1 MKASD
6 PCVLV
11 INGGSSSIKF
21 AFYRLGEPLV
31 RGLCGAVDRI
41 GLGNTTLKFHD
52 PAANRQET
60 RRLATA
66 DHGSAIHFLIDW
78 LEKLNRFPAV
88 QAVGHRVVHGMKH
101 LEPEIVTPGLLDEL
115 NRLRPYDP
123 DHLPLEIGLIETFQ
137 KRFPKLT
144 QVACFDTAFH
154 RTMPRVATLL
164 PIPRKYEAKGV
175 QRYGFH
181 GLSYSY
187 LLEELGRI
195 GDPAAATGRVILAHL
210 GSGAS
215 LAAVRDGRSIDTS
228 MGFTPTAGLMMATRS
243 GDLDPGLAPYLART
257 EQMAT
262 AHFSEMVNHASGLL
276 GVSETSPDM
285 QDLLAQETKDVR
297 SAEAV
302 AMFCYQAKKW
312 IGSFA
317 AALGGL
323 DTLVFAGGI
332 GEHSPVIRS
341 RICEGLGFLGI
352 ELDEPANQEN
362 MAFISRPEG
371 RVRVR
376 VIRTDEELMIARS
389 AARLITPNP
398 TLTTVSRVIP
408 HGKAVAI
415 GAR

>member
-41 GLGNTTLKFHD
+41 GLGNTTLTFHD

-66 DHGSAIHFLIDW
+66 DHGSAINFLIDW

-101 LEPEIVTPGLLDEL
+101 LEPEIVTAGLLEEL

-123 DHLPLEIGLIETFQ
+123 DHLPQEIGLIETFQ
-137 KRFPKLT
+137 KRFSKLT

-164 PIPRKYEAKGV
+164 PIPRKYAAKGV

-187 LLEELGRI
+187 LMEELGRL
-195 GDPAAATGRVILAHL
+195 GDPAAVQGRVILAHL

-228 MGFTPTAGLMMATRS
+228 MGFTPTAGLMMGTRA

-257 EQMAT
+257 EQMST
-262 AHFSEMVNHASGLL
+262 TQFYKMVNHASGLL

-285 QDLLAQETKDVR
+285 QDLLAQEAADVR

-323 DTLVFAGGI
+323 DTGGI
-332 GEHSPVIRS
+332 GEHSPPVRH
-341 RICEGLGFLGI
+341 RICDGLGFLGI
-352 ELDEPANQEN
+352 ELDEPANLGN
-362 MAFISRPEG
+362 AALVSTPSG

-376 VIRTDEELMIARS
+376 VMRTDEELMIARS
-389 AARLITPNP
+389 VCRLMAPNP
-398 TLTTVSRVIP
+398 TLTAVSRVIP
-408 HGKAVAI
+408 HGKAVVV